1 LMGNVISTY
10 FYPPKTEDLLDKS
23 FYVSLSE
30 SILET
35 PTLRSQI
42 ISFDTKKLNCVEY
55 KRDSISK
62 EIIRDYI
69 EDQKRKRET
78 TRFYI
83 TRIEPKYE
91 YKFF

>member
-1 LMGNVISTY
+1 MEYLNLMGNVISTY

-83 TRIEPKYE
+83 TRIEP
-91 YKFF
+91 